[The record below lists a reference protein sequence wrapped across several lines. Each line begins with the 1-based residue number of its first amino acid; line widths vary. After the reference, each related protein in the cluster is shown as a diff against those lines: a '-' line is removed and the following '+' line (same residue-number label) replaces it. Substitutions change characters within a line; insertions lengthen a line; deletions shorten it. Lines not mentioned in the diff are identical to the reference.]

1 MRPAL
6 VRRSTSVMSDG
17 SGDVDMERLGDGKT
31 RRAGVS
37 ASIYI
42 YMYTYTVYLHVEHY
56 VTTKKKLYR

>member
-42 YMYTYTVYLHVEHY
+42 YIHIQYIYMWNIMWPQKKTV
-56 VTTKKKLYR
+56 

>member
-1 MRPAL
+1 
-6 VRRSTSVMSDG
+6 MSDG

-42 YMYTYTVYLHVEHY
+42 YVYIYSIFTCGTLCDH
-56 VTTKKKLYR
+56 KKKLYR

>member
-56 VTTKKKLYR
+56 VTTKKTV

>member
-42 YMYTYTVYLHVEHY
+42 YVYIYSIFTCGTLCDH
-56 VTTKKKLYR
+56 KKKLYR

>member
-42 YMYTYTVYLHVEHY
+42 YICIHIQYIYMWNIMWPQKKTV
-56 VTTKKKLYR
+56 